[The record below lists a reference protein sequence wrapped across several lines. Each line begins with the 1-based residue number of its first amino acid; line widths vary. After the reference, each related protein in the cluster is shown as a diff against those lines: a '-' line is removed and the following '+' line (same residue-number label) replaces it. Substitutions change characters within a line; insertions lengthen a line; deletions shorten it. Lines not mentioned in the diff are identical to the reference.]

1 MRTSVT
7 HVTRVAGEA
16 MGVLPHAESITG
28 RVVLSSRRHRP
39 NPRDPLEPVERGLR
53 PTSMDPDDRQA
64 FIDAGLDPEAP
75 SVRAA
80 LDLVSWELEHFM
92 GFDATEP

>member
-16 MGVLPHAESITG
+16 LGVLPHGESISG
-28 RVVLSSRRHRP
+28 RLILSSRRHRP
-39 NPRDPLEPVERGLR
+39 DPRDPLEPVERAVR

-64 FIDAGLDPEAP
+64 LTDAGIRP
-75 SVRAA
+75 
-80 LDLVSWELEHFM
+80 
-92 GFDATEP
+92 